1 MKIVRR
7 ASMAKRRL
15 RPNAEFG
22 LAFYDVTEFAAF
34 LKRHARDWL
43 RKARRKWRNRS

>member
-7 ASMAKRRL
+7 AVMAKRRV

-22 LAFYDVTEFAAF
+22 FAFYDVTEFAAF
-34 LKRHARDWL
+34 LKRHAGDWL
-43 RKARRKWRNRS
+43 RKARPKRRSRS

>member
-15 RPNAEFG
+15 RPNTEFG
-22 LAFYDVTEFAAF
+22 LAFYDFTEFAAF
-34 LKRHARDWL
+34 LKRHAGDWL
-43 RKARRKWRNRS
+43 RKARPKRRSRS